1 MDLHKVLLDHQHKTL
16 KEALN
21 LIYDHVVKAD
31 EARSAALDQVSTW
44 NKDEELQKL
53 RLEINK
59 LEQRE
64 YEASTI
70 SAEERAAIKE
80 WHDKHISEKHGGNA
94 YSGAIGGSLT
104 YKFIPTSIGDI
115 AEVEC
120 YCGDTFVF
128 REL

>member
-1 MDLHKVLLDHQHKTL
+1 MDLYQVLLDNQHKKL

-31 EARSAALDQVSTW
+31 EARSAALDRVSTW

-53 RLEINK
+53 RLEIDK
-59 LEQRE
+59 LERRE
-64 YEASTI
+64 YEAFTV
-70 SAEERAAIKE
+70 SAEERAAIKA
-80 WHDKHISEKHGGNA
+80 WHDKHISEKHRGNA

-104 YKFIPTSIGDI
+104 YKFTPTSIGDF